1 MSVRG
6 KNTTGLMEVTT
17 VLWKGNRCTTRKR
30 DIAVPRI
37 E

>member
-1 MSVRG
+1 MSVRS

-17 VLWKGNRCTTRKR
+17 VLREGNRCTARKR